1 MGFERDLMPF
11 MAIQDLWVGHG
22 PALVVLVDERFPV
35 GADFAC
41 EAHRFRRCLLGFRGF
56 LLHLARLSGF
66 LSQREQRHHERE
78 RERNQHQFFHSGTP
92 FGWSTLAKRY
102 WSRPSLR
109 SAPAMSGVVGCGFR
123 DETSV
128 LSCDASG
135 QAPRRLGRFG
145 PCSARIGSAH
155 WRYRSDT
162 QELRRYRGSWVIR
175 GLRG

>member
-35 GADFAC
+35 GADFALK
-41 EAHRFRRCLLGFRGF
+41 AHGFRRRLLGFRGF

-66 LSQREQRHHERE
+66 LSQREQRHQERE

-92 FGWSTLAKRY
+92 FEWSTLAKRY

-109 SAPAMSGVVGCGFR
+109 SAPAMSGAEDCGFR
-123 DETSV
+123 DATSV

-135 QAPRRLGRFG
+135 QAHAAEWAGVDWFG
-145 PCSARIGSAH
+145 MAVTVEMHNTGDSVL
-155 WRYRSDT
+155 RS
-162 QELRRYRGSWVIR
+162 EIIALV
-175 GLRG
+175 

>member
-92 FGWSTLAKRY
+92 LGWSTLAKRY
-102 WSRPSLR
+102 WSSPSLR
-109 SAPAMSGVVGCGFR
+109 SAPAMSARKVVVFGMEQVCSLAMLPVKRIAESVTALTSLLGV
-123 DETSV
+123 
-128 LSCDASG
+128 
-135 QAPRRLGRFG
+135 
-145 PCSARIGSAH
+145 
-155 WRYRSDT
+155 W
-162 QELRRYRGSWVIR
+162 
-175 GLRG
+175 